1 MPRRAAMAKV
11 MVMVKLQLMENLAW
25 SVRRQ
30 RRTRRRKRRA
40 RSENDSK

>member
-1 MPRRAAMAKV
+1 MQRRAGTAKV